1 MGYLMSSNNDLVGCP
16 ACKGRKTVLGLG
28 SFTKD
33 CDTCKGI
40 GWIEK
45 PISDLDEDEFLQSA
59 NTDFVTPE
67 EFHQD
72 VKINNPYDLIPVRKK
87 PGPKPKIKV
96 E

>member
-1 MGYLMSSNNDLVGCP
+1 MSSNNDLVGCP

-45 PISDLDEDEFLQSA
+45 PVSD
-59 NTDFVTPE
+59 
-67 EFHQD
+67 QD
-72 VKINNPYDLIPVRKK
+72 VDDFLIGEDKNLDGSEKCFPLEVTIKKK
-87 PGPKPKIKV
+87 PGRKPKIKV